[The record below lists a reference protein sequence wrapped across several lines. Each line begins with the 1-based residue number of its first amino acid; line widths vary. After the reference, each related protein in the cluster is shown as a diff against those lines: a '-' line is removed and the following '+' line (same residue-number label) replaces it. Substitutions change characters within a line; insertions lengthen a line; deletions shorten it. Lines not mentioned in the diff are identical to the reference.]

1 MFVART
7 NEEVRRARAEFEG
20 SLGFVPTMGYLHQG
34 HGSLIERAK
43 AENDH
48 AALSLFVNP
57 IQFGPGEDLATYPR
71 DLERDLALAEKAN
84 ADLVFVPEAIDFY
97 PKNFSSFVEVEEISS
112 RWEGERRPGHYRGVT
127 TVVAKLFHLLS
138 PTRSYFGDK
147 DYQQLQVIRK
157 MVEDLNWGIEV
168 VGCEIVR
175 EPDGLAMSSRN
186 AYLDP
191 ESREIAPLLYRT
203 LSLGRQRLASG
214 ETSVAVL
221 LEAMEKNLR
230 SSPFR
235 LDYLAIVD
243 PESLAP
249 VARVDRPARML
260 VAAYLGKVRL
270 IDNLELSPEG

>member
-1 MFVART
+1 
-7 NEEVRRARAEFEG
+7 
-20 SLGFVPTMGYLHQG
+20 
-34 HGSLIERAK
+34 
-43 AENDH
+43 
-48 AALSLFVNP
+48 
-57 IQFGPGEDLATYPR
+57 
-71 DLERDLALAEKAN
+71 
-84 ADLVFVPEAIDFY
+84 
-97 PKNFSSFVEVEEISS
+97 
-112 RWEGERRPGHYRGVT
+112 
-127 TVVAKLFHLLS
+127 
-138 PTRSYFGDK
+138 
-147 DYQQLQVIRK
+147 
-157 MVEDLNWGIEV
+157 
-168 VGCEIVR
+168 
-175 EPDGLAMSSRN
+175 MSSRN